1 MVFSICLPLLIRII
15 MIVITKAKA
24 EMLRPGMIF
33 DLFGKCAIIIYAEH
47 NTSGMIVVRFDII
60 GVDDANYSVLIV
72 QPDML
77 FNLVNLG

>member
-1 MVFSICLPLLIRII
+1 

-33 DLFGKCAIIIYAEH
+33 DLFGKCALIIYAEP
-47 NTSGMIVVRFDII
+47 NTSGMIVVRFDVI
-60 GVDDANYSVLIV
+60 GVDDVNYSVLIV

-77 FNLVNLG
+77 FHLVNLG